1 MHKNSAML
9 TASVVAIAFALSAA
23 PAKAEEEGGGSD
35 ATDADMASICD
46 SQADKLDLAGTERAS
61 YVQKCSISFVRAAA
75 ARSAR
80 KLEGTKESQ

>member
-23 PAKAEEEGGGSD
+23 PAKAEDEGGGAD